1 MPYVININP
10 PAFASRRLLNI
21 ISHIRR
27 HVLSEYLAYLFFID
41 IERIK
46 MLHSLKRVTHEAAK
60 SEIKQLESRLLEH
73 VSMLPEHEQHIYMLR
88 KEFGKEF

>member
-1 MPYVININP
+1 MKSSY
-10 PAFASRRLLNI
+10 SE
-21 ISHIRR
+21 IRKLER
-27 HVLSEYLAYLFFID
+27 D

-60 SEIKQLESRLLEH
+60 SEIKQLEERLLVH
-73 VSMLPEHEQHIYMLR
+73 VSALPPHEQQMFLLR